1 MLDSGNVA
9 PQIFTEFT
17 RQNNEFAFI
26 EASLAHVASRLLFV
40 RCLNEVKPPDI
51 NLMHASQL
59 AQIGSWIAVHAPTLI
74 FGNSGPQELVSVDY
88 WTSSKCRIQRWNA
101 ALRVFNDDFQDADSS
116 HDPWPAAATVVE
128 EIFVSEFLTRI
139 WSAAVLAH
147 DTYQESDELFGL
159 AHSIHIS
166 HIECRNRAM
175 RMLLSNQAM
184 NEKQFD
190 RLNILRRKVERWT
203 DLFLARVT
211 DIKIAKMFAFD
222 EGRVV
227 DFHEEIDESSPMTQS
242 RRNQVMIASF
252 AAELAEFHSQW
263 AANPELNRRISS
275 SLLAC
280 FPSDR
285 FDSLGLPKS
294 FGLVLLEKTQ
304 HDTQVLVDQL
314 LELDTESVDLEGND
328 QLFDSSQF
336 QRSSF
341 LN

>member
-1 MLDSGNVA
+1 
-9 PQIFTEFT
+9 
-17 RQNNEFAFI
+17 
-26 EASLAHVASRLLFV
+26 
-40 RCLNEVKPPDI
+40 
-51 NLMHASQL
+51 MHASQL
-59 AQIGSWIAVHAPTLI
+59 AQIGSWIAVHAPTLV

-101 ALRVFNDDFQDADSS
+101 ALKVFEEDLQDIDSS
-116 HDPWPAAATVVE
+116 HNPWPAAATVIE

-175 RMLLSNQAM
+175 RMLLSNQAA
-184 NEKQFD
+184 NEKEFD
-190 RLNILRRKVERWT
+190 RLNVLRRKVERWT

-211 DIKIAKMFAFD
+211 DVKIAKMFAFD
-222 EGRVV
+222 EGRVS
-227 DFHEEIDESSPMTQS
+227 DFHEEIDESEPMMHS
-242 RRNQVMIASF
+242 RRNQIMIASF
-252 AAELAEFHSQW
+252 TAELSEFQSQW
-263 AANPELNRRISS
+263 AANPELNRKISS

-294 FGLVLLEKTQ
+294 FGMVLLEKTQ
-304 HDTQVLVDQL
+304 HDTQILVDQL
-314 LELDTESVDLEGND
+314 LELDTESFELVNND
-328 QLFDSSQF
+328 QLFDSPHF
-336 QRSSF
+336 KRASF
-341 LN
+341 RN